1 MLNKYWWSSAQYN
14 FFRVYSKVYKSFIFC
29 KDDTVIVTLRANP
42 KPCQI
47 IDGDGVVYMD
57 VPCTG
62 VVNMRNELIIP
73 FKYYRIFKKG
83 VFFFA
88 IGDGIQLF
96 DIHGNYYGVYS
107 RIVKTQSPIV
117 LKIYDLEHSFRLI
130 FRQRKISHGSFD
142 DQIIVDGCLMWLLST
157 NGLWGAIKGTNL
169 MIPFKY
175 CAITQPEH
183 TYSFG
188 LIKKEIGSESLYDC
202 ELIKVSI
209 KKSKILGQLFTDKKL
224 TELKD
229 VFSCDCYNFKSSID
243 YQVMKILKDTPPST
257 LIWRTNEYDLK
268 SILNMPE
275 EEEEYNDAENYNQW
289 EYNDNDLLNDVFD
302 GDKEAM
308 ASCFVD

>member
-1 MLNKYWWSSAQYN
+1 MLKKHWWSSAQYD

-42 KPCQI
+42 KSFHRERR
-47 IDGDGVVYMD
+47 GVVYMD

-88 IGDGIQLF
+88 LDDEIQLF
-96 DIHGNYYGVYS
+96 DIHGNYYGEYC

-117 LKIYDLEHSFRLI
+117 LKIYDLEYSFRLI

-142 DQIIVDGCLMWLLST
+142 DQIIVDGCLMWLHST

-175 CAITQPEH
+175 C
-183 TYSFG
+183 
-188 LIKKEIGSESLYDC
+188 L
-202 ELIKVSI
+202 
-209 KKSKILGQLFTDKKL
+209 
-224 TELKD
+224 LKR
-229 VFSCDCYNFKSSID
+229 NK
-243 YQVMKILKDTPPST
+243 
-257 LIWRTNEYDLK
+257 
-268 SILNMPE
+268 
-275 EEEEYNDAENYNQW
+275 
-289 EYNDNDLLNDVFD
+289 
-302 GDKEAM
+302 
-308 ASCFVD
+308 